1 MAMRV
6 DPSIRRVFGH
16 FQNLNLLVLVE
27 DLRGARTAHR
37 AWASG
42 ALLCPV
48 AHGLPTG
55 RVVGDL
61 RFLEQAAHLGRA
73 CDYAARHLGADP
85 AAVFHFVRRWD
96 EDALSPGWVLQQLEG
111 LWEERLTDAEA
122 VQELLEAPVAEG
134 AQGEPAREMV
144 EVPGGGGSA

>member
-1 MAMRV
+1 MPV

-37 AWASG
+37 AWSSG

-55 RVVGDL
+55 RVVSDL
-61 RFLEQAAHLGRA
+61 RFLDQAAQLGRA

-96 EDALSPGWVLQQLEG
+96 EHALSPGWLLQQLEG
-111 LWEERLTDAEA
+111 LWEERLADAEA
-122 VQELLEAPVAEG
+122 VQELFEAPVAEG
-134 AQGEPAREMV
+134 AQEESARQLV
-144 EVPGGGGSA
+144 EVPEECGSA